1 MLPLVTPCYPV
12 LPLVTLV
19 TPCYP
24 CYIIYLKS
32 VITESTETYV
42 AFKIQSD
49 SINTDD
55 KRAIES
61 VHIKQVEFRENVRAF
76 FS

>member
-1 MLPLVTPCYPV
+1 MLPL
-12 LPLVTLV
+12 LPLLLNVT
-19 TPCYP
+19 P

-32 VITESTETYV
+32 VSTESTETYV

-55 KRAIES
+55 RRAIES
-61 VHIKQVEFRENVRAF
+61 VHIKRVEFRENVRAF
-76 FS
+76 FL

>member
-1 MLPLVTPCYPV
+1 M
-12 LPLVTLV
+12 
-19 TPCYP
+19 
-24 CYIIYLKS
+24 
-32 VITESTETYV
+32 ITESTETYV
-42 AFKIQSD
+42 AFKIKSD

-55 KRAIES
+55 RRAIES